1 MTSAAVHM
9 PSRASADA
17 GSWVEANQRYLSAE
31 FARLKAPL
39 ADRLDHIEPRNSG
52 PRDENDLDRAV
63 DDARAALT
71 VTAPIDFITDV
82 FGLTPFERAVLLL
95 AAAVEMDSSVATAC
109 ARASGRTDSSP
120 LTFSVALATL
130 PEPHWSALLPERPL
144 RRQRLIEIESG
155 MSLTL
160 SPLHIDERVLHFIAG
175 INGLDARLQTMVRPL
190 MPPQL
195 VAPSQGALAATILGD
210 IAARGPVRVL
220 QLHGE
225 DRDGQYDVAALVA
238 TELGWSTF
246 VVHGDDLPSSAV
258 DRSTLTTLWTREAAL
273 LGAALFVEIG
283 SSTQGQAAAE
293 FIDAVDGPVFV
304 GARVPLTLRRDSR
317 LYAVPRPG
325 RLEQRELWRAVLR
338 DSTVPVS
345 LDVDLLASHVPL
357 SARAIARLAP
367 DVTAGRDVRL
377 LLRTSAE
384 PSRRGAL
391 DELAQPIE
399 PRAGWDDLV
408 VPPATRRLL
417 EEIAAHARH
426 RCTVY
431 DEWGFAARGP
441 RGLGITALFVGESG
455 TGKTMAA
462 EVLARDLGIDLYRI
476 DLASVVSKYIG
487 ETEKNLRRIFEA
499 AEASGAILLFDEA
512 DALFGKRSDVKD
524 SHDRY
529 ANIEVSYLLQRMEA
543 YAGLA
548 ILTTNMKAALDRAFQ
563 RRLRFIVHFPFP
575 DAAQRAGIWRK
586 VFPPQTPISG
596 IDIERLSRLG
606 IAGGTI
612 TNIALRAAFRAAR
625 AGEPVGMTHVV
636 DAARGEYEKL
646 ERTFDEAEWR
656 GRS

>member
-1 MTSAAVHM
+1 MSTAGLHTSSPASAAV
-9 PSRASADA
+9 
-17 GSWVEANQRYLSAE
+17 SWLEANQQYLCAE
-31 FARLKAPL
+31 LARLKAL
-39 ADRLDHIEPRNSG
+39 LTDRVTPDRPSSDDDHLE
-52 PRDENDLDRAV
+52 RAV

-71 VTAPIDFITDV
+71 VTAPIDFITDA
-82 FGLTPFERAVLLL
+82 FGLTPFERDVLLL
-95 AAAVEMDSSVATAC
+95 AAGVEMDSAVAAAC

-120 LTFSVALATL
+120 LTLSVALATL

-144 RRQRLIEIESG
+144 RRQRLIEIDSG

-160 SPLHIDERVLHFIAG
+160 SPLRVDERVLHFIAG

-190 MPPQL
+190 TPPEL
-195 VAPSQGALAATILGD
+195 VASSQRAIAATILD
-210 IAARGPVRVL
+210 ELSTRGSMPIV
-220 QLHGE
+220 QLHGD
-225 DRDGQYDVAALVA
+225 DRDGQFDVVSLVA
-238 TELGWSTF
+238 RESGWSTF
-246 VVHGDDLPSSAV
+246 VVRSDDIPASLA

-273 LGAALFVEIG
+273 LGAALFMEIEA
-283 SSTQGQAAAE
+283 STPRQVVAD
-293 FIDAVDGPVFV
+293 FVDAIEGPVFI
-304 GARVPLTLRRDSR
+304 GGREPLTLRRDSLR
-317 LYAVPRPG
+317 YAVSRPG
-325 RLEQRELWRAVLR
+325 RLEQRELWRAALR
-338 DSTVPVS
+338 AATASPS
-345 LDVDLLASHVPL
+345 LDFDLVSSHVPL

-367 DVTAGRDVRL
+367 DAAANRDLRV
-377 LLRTSAE
+377 LLRTAAE
-384 PSRRGAL
+384 PSRRSAL

-399 PRAGWDDLV
+399 ARAGWDDLV
-408 VPPATRRLL
+408 VPPGTRSVL

-431 DEWGFAARGP
+431 DDWGFAARGP

-462 EVLARDLGIDLYRI
+462 EVLASDLGIDLYRI

-487 ETEKNLRRIFEA
+487 ETEKNLRRIFDA
-499 AEASGAILLFDEA
+499 AESSGAILLFDEA

-543 YAGLA
+543 YSGLA

-563 RRLRFIVHFPFP
+563 RRLRFIVQFPFP
-575 DAAQRAGIWRK
+575 DAAQRAGIWRRA
-586 VFPPQTPISG
+586 FPPRMPTSG

-625 AGEPVGMTHVV
+625 AGEPVGMAHLV

-656 GRS
+656 GKP